1 MAEGHAVPGLGA
13 EDWMKMWDGGWSH
26 HDHASQESSSLEQCS
41 HDHEHEEEHEHD
53 QIYLQRNLKHLTGD
67 DTAKNIFVSLCGD
80 SKDMEWLC
88 AQGYSVVGAELSE
101 TAVKRIFNRK
111 DGEIPHEVV
120 EKDNVKIYSATDGKN
135 LKIYIGNFFADPI
148 SPENLGTFDC
158 IWDSHGIVSL
168 PLSQHEPYAKKL
180 ATFLKPK
187 GKILFSTVDYD
198 VTQLKE
204 GPAPAPVPATQLQKY
219 YPESEVK
226 LLESEPL
233 AEWELEGVEK
243 WNNLMTLATF

>member
-1 MAEGHAVPGLGA
+1 MHPEMADGGEALVGIKAEGWIKLYDEWNQEQDPST
-13 EDWMKMWDGGWSH
+13 GGQEEQ
-26 HDHASQESSSLEQCS
+26 SQEENNVVY
-41 HDHEHEEEHEHD
+41 
-53 QIYLQRNLKHLTGD
+53 IQRNLKHLTGD
-67 DTAKNIFVSLCGD
+67 DTAKNILVSLCGD

-101 TAVKRIFNRK
+101 TAVKTVFNRK
-111 DGEIPHEVV
+111 DGEKIPHEVV

-135 LKIYIGNFFADPI
+135 LKIYVGNFFADAI
-148 SPENLGTFDC
+148 SPENVGTFDC

-168 PLSQHEPYAKKL
+168 PFSQHEPYAKKL

-187 GKILFSTVDYD
+187 GRMLFATVDYD
-198 VTQLKE
+198 ITQLKK

-226 LLESEPL
+226 LLESEPMKPY
-233 AEWELEGVEK
+233 ELEGVEK
-243 WNNLMTLATF
+243 WSNLMTLVTF